1 MKQDRSLVGKSRK
14 VEINWEKRTTL
25 TQEEKRI
32 FYARSHCRSEKS
44 RSLAEV
50 PIGAVI
56 VRQGKLHTAGHN
68 LREARQEATA
78 HRNVCNPRSV
88 AG

>member
-1 MKQDRSLVGKSRK
+1 MGKK
-14 VEINWEKRTTL
+14 ATL
-25 TQEEKRI
+25 TQEEKI
-32 FYARSHCRSEKS
+32 FMREAIAEAKKAEG
-44 RSLAEV
+44 LAEV

-56 VRQGKLHTAGHN
+56 VRQGEIIGTGHN

-78 HRNVCNPRSV
+78 HAEMYAIKKRV